1 MRRAAARAAWAS
13 LVAAFVVLPLVAG
26 AQVPSDPLRGA
37 RITQVEVVLLPP
49 PADPQAARNLEGA
62 VRKAFR
68 VYPGDQ
74 YDVTR
79 VDFGLSRVRGV
90 PGVARA
96 TAKVEF
102 ADQQGLRLVVTAD
115 TSMAPRPVTFA
126 NRLRLVDDGEKLLK
140 LQVSLKG
147 AIPVSGNQWFGN
159 GPALTQ
165 YSPYGRY
172 TAGNGPNT
180 AYDVA
185 PKIGIAGIFPVVRG
199 ETPVY
204 AYGHLSYL
212 APAIA
217 GQANGTASAKF
228 AHGVEDA
235 YVGVVG
241 GGRTAAG
248 TAWQYNLS
256 FGQQPYCIGGAMF
269 LCQVASSS
277 GERAGDFTWPRWTAK
292 DFLKAQVRVNN
303 DTADAFYFRP
313 NDYPSTST
321 RIAGV
326 NYNHDRGYGLSFG
339 ATWLAVVASDSKYY
353 LADGSTLSRE
363 GLRAWQLR
371 GAYAPAPGRGGP
383 IVKLEYGRQT
393 NADFEMAASAVAA
406 EGGWWFGKA
415 RWAPS
420 VTYRFTSTTGDDP
433 ASGSFE
439 RWDLLYSGGDI
450 DTWVQGQLMKN
461 IHYNSNVQMH
471 RVMARARVKPTWR
484 LTGSFSNFRANT
496 LNNLGGVIAT
506 FATRDVGRELLFV
519 SEHNLSRNMYVRLTQ
534 GTLWPGS
541 GVRGVLSSPVS
552 SPWLVGIV
560 TLSIDY

>member
-1 MRRAAARAAWAS
+1 
-13 LVAAFVVLPLVAG
+13 
-26 AQVPSDPLRGA
+26 
-37 RITQVEVVLLPP
+37 
-49 PADPQAARNLEGA
+49 
-62 VRKAFR
+62 
-68 VYPGDQ
+68 
-74 YDVTR
+74 
-79 VDFGLSRVRGV
+79 
-90 PGVARA
+90 
-96 TAKVEF
+96 
-102 ADQQGLRLVVTAD
+102 
-115 TSMAPRPVTFA
+115 
-126 NRLRLVDDGEKLLK
+126 
-140 LQVSLKG
+140 
-147 AIPVSGNQWFGN
+147 
-159 GPALTQ
+159 
-165 YSPYGRY
+165 
-172 TAGNGPNT
+172 
-180 AYDVA
+180 
-185 PKIGIAGIFPVVRG
+185 
-199 ETPVY
+199 
-204 AYGHLSYL
+204 
-212 APAIA
+212 
-217 GQANGTASAKF
+217 
-228 AHGVEDA
+228 
-235 YVGVVG
+235 
-241 GGRTAAG
+241 
-248 TAWQYNLS
+248 
-256 FGQQPYCIGGAMF
+256 MF

-406 EGGWWFGKA
+406 EGGWWFGKT

-552 SPWLVGIV
+552 SPWLVGIL